1 MQRDDTHAQLA
12 ARVRCGQAGR
22 EGAVTVGDSPPG
34 QTRVARL
41 VRVPCERSCRTTHL
55 IACAAPFV
63 LLSDVG
69 HGQPQQLSRRPAADI
84 AVVSQRQ
91 EAAEKAGSPRADE
104 GGDERGDDN
113 GHVALPFPLPI
124 QHLLSCT
131 AVHRLL
137 SLLSASAP
145 HRLQLDFLRSGR
157 LYAQQ
162 LLQARG
168 GERHSS
174 LSGSSPSSS
183 PSLRM
188 AASASLLPH
197 VRAVPAD
204 GVLRLPAAAL

>member
-1 MQRDDTHAQLA
+1 M
-12 ARVRCGQAGR
+12 
-22 EGAVTVGDSPPG
+22 GDSPPGQSG

-91 EAAEKAGSPRADE
+91 EAAEKAGSSRADK

-113 GHVALPFPLPI
+113 DHVALPFTLPN
-124 QHLLSCT
+124 QHLLLLLLCT

-137 SLLSASAP
+137 SLLSAAAS

-157 LYAQQ
+157 LHAQQ